1 MSQVCIFKMVNG
13 QEIIAKIMQWGSD
26 AEFLLE
32 NVREI
37 APVPVQGPE
46 GRQGFKLT
54 LAPFIFSLG
63 GTEKSM
69 LLSKTAIMARSTEL
83 PDALEK
89 EYLSS
94 VSGLIIPKGIPK

>member
-13 QEIIAKIMQWGSD
+13 QEIIAKINIQND